1 LHLFKHIVA
10 LACLSI
16 ILTFT
21 MQPDSG
27 SGNPFDGFGKLFDAS
42 VKTSILQ
49 TAIPQG
55 LSIQDMAT
63 IQVYKPFLNYLNSDK
78 FTDATRKEIF
88 TAALTKCG
96 PDVSLSNVCRNAY
109 VAMDEKTLVP
119 DGLYKEMAGS
129 IFQRVTKVTDSNF
142 NSILKNGL
150 TIGFMFG
157 IVNFMERMIG
167 DSFGKVVK
175 TLPNVF
181 AFMGRMATKGYNKL
195 ARRPEALNPDEI
207 LVWEQTFEG
216 LLSSLCEQN
225 TSSNLMLKN
234 LRIQDES
241 KADVPLDPNW
251 AYFAELVDDMC
262 AHVIDYLRDHMAH
275 YTINKGQRS
284 YLVKMAHGVESE
296 NKATI
301 AFLMNCIIKNL
312 NNIKEVCKR
321 TQQVDDL
328 DVVHIKKLGR
338 ITLLLFK
345 KLRIMLHG
353 GRQNSASMGS
363 LGQSITEH

>member
-1 LHLFKHIVA
+1 
-10 LACLSI
+10 
-16 ILTFT
+16 
-21 MQPDSG
+21 M
-27 SGNPFDGFGKLFDAS
+27 
-42 VKTSILQ
+42 
-49 TAIPQG
+49 AI
-55 LSIQDMAT
+55 

-78 FTDATRKEIF
+78 FSDSERNKILKNAFATKIIGSDGQTVEVRDI
-88 TAALTKCG
+88 T
-96 PDVSLSNVCRNAY
+96 LSKVCSNAY
-109 VAMDEKTLVP
+109 DAMCATGQVP
-119 DGLYKEMAGS
+119 PEIQKEMANS
-129 IFQRVTKVTDSNF
+129 LFDQVSRSTDSNF
-142 NSILKNGL
+142 GSILKNGL

-181 AFMGRMATKGYNKL
+181 SFMSRMATKGYNKL
-195 ARRPEALNPDEI
+195 ARRPAALNADEI

-234 LRIQDES
+234 LRVADEAQ
-241 KADVPLDPNW
+241 KDAMPADANW
-251 AYFAELVDDMC
+251 SYFSELVDDMC
-262 AHVIDYLRDHMAH
+262 AHVIDYLKNHMAH
-275 YTINKGQRS
+275 YTGHKTQLRL
-284 YLVKMAHGVESE
+284 LVTIAHGVEAE
-296 NKATI
+296 NRVTI

-321 TQQVDDL
+321 TEHVDDL
-328 DVVHIKKLGR
+328 DVVHIKKLGK

-353 GRQNSASMGS
+353 GKQSSAGASS
-363 LGQSITEH
+363 YNQTVTD